1 MTRAHGSI
9 NSHKASSLDVSAVSK
24 KKKIIWA
31 KKTEES
37 NVARERL
44 PRTSPNYSSSLDSS
58 LSEMS
63 ASLKPR
69 CGTCSWVCFR
79 FVEGRFSFR
88 FILCW
93 PRLKRVRLKRD
104 CNTIAFPRSSSLHT
118 YTVSTRGSVQFHD
131 WLAADTFLCEG
142 GYVYKSLEGEN
153 SHSFFKWILSL

>member
-1 MTRAHGSI
+1 MYQQSVRKK
-9 NSHKASSLDVSAVSK
+9 NNVS
-24 KKKIIWA
+24 
-31 KKTEES
+31 EES
-37 NVARERL
+37 RRKQCYESDFQEQARIILHRWIL
-44 PRTSPNYSSSLDSS
+44 HCP
-58 LSEMS
+58 
-63 ASLKPR
+63 K
-69 CGTCSWVCFR
+69 WVPPWNHAAALAPR
-79 FVEGRFSFR
+79 FVFVLWKDVFSFR
-88 FILCW
+88 FVLCW